1 MSQLTVLYDK
11 EPVLLTILYPL
22 PRIRIVPALLEGL
35 RPTALLY
42 FVKTPSPEGKVF
54 GKYAL
59 ARSLARRS
67 LRIETKQRINATPP
81 EGGGRI
87 TLFALLER

>member
-1 MSQLTVLYDK
+1 MSQLIVLDDK
-11 EPVLLTILYPL
+11 EPFLLTILYPL

-54 GKYAL
+54 GKCAL

-67 LRIETKQRINATPP
+67 LRIETKQRINGDAA
-81 EGGGRI
+81 GGRRKDN
-87 TLFALLER
+87 TFCAA